1 MSNALIIID
10 VQNDYFDGGIYPQ
23 FEADK
28 ILLATKQA
36 IEKATANDWLIIFI
50 KHESEQGFLVK
61 ATSGADIHPEL
72 TPYLDKAVT
81 VIKTHAD
88 SFLNTKLDSILQEH
102 HISELTLTGVMTQN
116 CVTHT
121 AISKQA
127 EKYTVNVIAD
137 ACTAPTQMIHQI
149 ALQALADRVNVI

>member
-1 MSNALIIID
+1 MSKAIIIID
-10 VQNDYFDGGIYPQ
+10 VQNDYFAGGIYPQ
-23 FEADK
+23 FEADSV
-28 ILLATKQA
+28 LLPTKKA
-36 IEKATANDWLIIFI
+36 IEVAKENGWIIVFV

-61 ATSGADIHPEL
+61 GTSGADIHPEL
-72 TPYLDKAVT
+72 TPYLDNAVT

-88 SFLNTKLDSILQEH
+88 SFLNTELQSVLQQH
-102 HISELTLTGVMTQN
+102 NIRELTLTGIMTQN

-127 EKYTVNVIAD
+127 EKYTVSVIAD

-149 ALQALADRVNVI
+149 ALRALADRVRVV